1 MRVIRNITAVLLLMI
16 MSSCAWRNMTPAT
29 EVVYEGE
36 LIGNESVTYPSA
48 EKVLEVC
55 MMTKAC
61 MGLSEYS
68 YALPKIRGMKGG
80 NAVECGGTLR
90 KGCYEAGPDIESS
103 RSGWIIVPEG
113 EGIDIISHE
122 CVHHWLYMHNG
133 DLDPKHESELFL
145 TCGGSY
151 MLEGDSE

>member
-1 MRVIRNITAVLLLMI
+1 MRAISTILAALAVLTVT
-16 MSSCAWRNMTPAT
+16 SCAWRNMTPAT

-55 MMTKAC
+55 MKTKAC

-68 YALPKIRGMKGG
+68 YALPKIRGLRGG
-80 NAVECGGTLR
+80 NAVDCGGTLR
-90 KGCYEAGPDIESS
+90 KGCYEAGPETDAG

-113 EGIDIISHE
+113 EGIDIIAHE
-122 CVHHWLYMHNG
+122 CVHHWLYMHTG
-133 DLDPKHESELFL
+133 DLDPKHESGLFL

-151 MLEGDSE
+151 IMEGDSE